1 MHFTCS
7 FLLKILKRVTPKVY
21 LLQIVAVLETCREQ
35 LAISHRI
42 LQQGFGLQYMKDN
55 LRKELKTFTILPLVF
70 QRGMEKINV
79 LFVWVLYK
87 LQFKVKWKHTLW
99 NLSLL
104 VVTLLDLTM
113 NLAGFLP
120 IWNPILKL
128 QRKIND
134 KNVSGKLRLLILIS
148 VIGKM

>member
-21 LLQIVAVLETCREQ
+21 LLQIVAVLETCGEQ

-70 QRGMEKINV
+70 QRGMEKIHV

-87 LQFKVKWKHTLW
+87 LQFKVNWKHTLW

-104 VVTLLDLTM
+104 VVTLPTWLYEFRWLS
-113 NLAGFLP
+113 AY
-120 IWNPILKL
+120 LKPNIETSKENKW
-128 QRKIND
+128 QKCVW
-134 KNVSGKLRLLILIS
+134 KTS
-148 VIGKM
+148 VTYFNFSHR